1 VENFPE
7 DTMNFPE
14 NDNNPADSFA
24 VFRQTED
31 LGNLA

>member
-1 VENFPE
+1 
-7 DTMNFPE
+7 MNFPE
-14 NDNNPADSFA
+14 KDSNPADSFV